1 MQDYRKLK
9 VFHEAH
15 SHVLK
20 VRKATNRF
28 PRIGYSSLKL
38 QLTRA
43 TESIPFNIVEGC
55 GAATQKELSRYLD
68 ISIKSSTETEYQLK
82 LALDYGIL
90 ASEEW
95 ELLTN
100 KTVQIRKMLCKLR
113 GKVDGNED
121 SDGSE

>member
-1 MQDYRKLK
+1 VQDYKKLK

-28 PRIGYSSLKL
+28 PRTGYSSLKL

-43 TESIPFNIVEGC
+43 TESISFNIVEGC
-55 GAATQKELSRYLD
+55 GSATQKEFARYLD
-68 ISIKSSTETEYQLK
+68 ISIKSSNETEYQLN
-82 LALDYGIL
+82 LAYDYGVLSSDDWEPL
-90 ASEEW
+90 A
-95 ELLTN
+95 N

-113 GKVDGNED
+113 AKVDGDED
-121 SDGSE
+121 CG